1 MLSWPCAVHIPLLE
15 SDPMNELL
23 IWIGTALAAFVS
35 STLSGVVGFGGA
47 MIFLPILIAVYGVRA
62 SVPILTVSVLLGNAS
77 RVYFNRRELDL
88 KLVILFSIGSLPAAI
103 LGSFVYVALPTF
115 WIKKGIGLFLLATV
129 LFRHIHR
136 DFKLKKPWIFTP
148 LGAVT
153 GFLSALM
160 GGVGPVSSPFFLAYG
175 LTKEA
180 FVGTEALCAVGM
192 HLVKSVTYNRLNILD
207 GKRLAIGL
215 GFGLVMSLGS
225 YVAKKVLENL
235 SREKFL
241 LLVEILLVV
250 VGALMIFF
258 P

>member
-1 MLSWPCAVHIPLLE
+1 
-15 SDPMNELL
+15 MNDIL
-23 IWIGTALAAFVS
+23 IWTGTAAVAFLA
-35 STLSGVVGFGGA
+35 STRSGIAGFGGA
-47 MIFLPILIAVYGVRA
+47 MIFLPVLIAVYGVRA

-88 KLVILFSIGSLPAAI
+88 KLVGVFSLGSLPFAV
-103 LGSFVYVALPTF
+103 LGSFVYVALPAF
-115 WIKKGIGLFLLATV
+115 WIKKGIGIFLLVCV
-129 LFRHIHR
+129 LLRHLHR
-136 DFKLKKPWIFTP
+136 NFKLTSAWVFAP

-192 HLVKSVTYNRLNILD
+192 HLVKSVTDSRLHV
-207 GKRLAIGL
+207 LAEKELAAGL
-215 GFGLVMSLGS
+215 GFGLVMTGGS
-225 YVAKKVLENL
+225 YVAKKVLERM

-241 LLVEILLVV
+241 MLVEILLVAI
-250 VGALMIFF
+250 GLYMLAAN
-258 P
+258 